1 MEVTGWPEA
10 TFVRGIPVVQGG
22 KTVVGAGHG
31 QFIPRGAYEM
41 INPRGVFPGPFNP
54 VDGVAV

>member
-1 MEVTGWPEA
+1 
-10 TFVRGIPVVQGG
+10 VVQGG
-22 KTVVGAGHG
+22 KAVVAAGHG

-41 INPRGVFPGPFNP
+41 IKPRGVFPGPFNP